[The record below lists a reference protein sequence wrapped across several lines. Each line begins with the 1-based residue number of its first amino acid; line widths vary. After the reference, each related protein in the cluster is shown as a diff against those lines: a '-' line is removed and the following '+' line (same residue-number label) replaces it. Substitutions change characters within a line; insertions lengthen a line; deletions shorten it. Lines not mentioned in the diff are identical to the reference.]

1 MAETDNSA
9 PVTPGNTAPPP
20 PGTAHP
26 PSAVTMSSTP
36 LERIALACSG
46 GGYRATGFH
55 LGGLSYLNQ
64 VTYRGKP
71 LLENV
76 KMIST
81 VSGGSIAGV
90 VYALKKQEGAS
101 FAAIFKFIT
110 DLLNTVDLL
119 KSGLEKL
126 NPGTH
131 WNNPGKRKN
140 LINAWSEL
148 YDQHFTGGAT
158 FAALNPITP
167 QSHLE
172 AVVFNSTEFSNAVDF
187 RFRNNGTGVFGNY
200 YLEIDPALA
209 LEVKL
214 ADALASSACFPAAF
228 EPIMWPADFIHAGS
242 PLLTAKKD
250 QLPTAAIMDG
260 GIYDNQ
266 GIESI
271 LMYEKI
277 TPDRPFDLIIISDV
291 LSPSMPPFK
300 PTADEPKTGFRS
312 KTVGEV
318 KRDVMRINNNIGW
331 ILGVLTLLFAA
342 LPLSWRYTNRTGTGI
357 CLTLA
362 VALLGCWIGK
372 AWLWKKLAALAAYA
386 KNKILNPVPPFILQ
400 SLASLKLDDLSVRR
414 VEPLLLDRLNS
425 LLDLLLNVFLKI
437 VRSLNYAKIYEVDA
451 FRYRRISHLIYQLTA
466 ANFTTQTQPWQAPP
480 EVRAKSTFTGNYAS
494 DVGSKIQTVAE
505 LATSYGITLWFT
517 DLDKMN
523 NTLNTLVATGRFTM
537 CYNLIAYLESLLYD
551 PASGFDAL
559 PPATQEE
566 LKKTYAQCLADW
578 AGFKADPLTPGL

>member
-200 YLEIDPALA
+200 YLEIDPALDERLMA
-209 LEVKL
+209 NKR
-214 ADALASSACFPAAF
+214 AAVL
-228 EPIMWPADFIHAGS
+228 HA
-242 PLLTAKKD
+242 
-250 QLPTAAIMDG
+250 
-260 GIYDNQ
+260 
-266 GIESI
+266 
-271 LMYEKI
+271 
-277 TPDRPFDLIIISDV
+277 
-291 LSPSMPPFK
+291 
-300 PTADEPKTGFRS
+300 KTGFSEANRPCF
-312 KTVGEV
+312 E
-318 KRDVMRINNNIGW
+318 
-331 ILGVLTLLFAA
+331 
-342 LPLSWRYTNRTGTGI
+342 LSP
-357 CLTLA
+357 A
-362 VALLGCWIGK
+362 
-372 AWLWKKLAALAAYA
+372 
-386 KNKILNPVPPFILQ
+386 P
-400 SLASLKLDDLSVRR
+400 
-414 VEPLLLDRLNS
+414 RL
-425 LLDLLLNVFLKI
+425 
-437 VRSLNYAKIYEVDA
+437 RP
-451 FRYRRISHLIYQLTA
+451 RRIKFGDINQIGGA
-466 ANFTTQTQPWQAPP
+466 A
-480 EVRAKSTFTGNYAS
+480 
-494 DVGSKIQTVAE
+494 
-505 LATSYGITLWFT
+505 
-517 DLDKMN
+517 
-523 NTLNTLVATGRFTM
+523 
-537 CYNLIAYLESLLYD
+537 IA
-551 PASGFDAL
+551 A
-559 PPATQEE
+559 
-566 LKKTYAQCLADW
+566 
-578 AGFKADPLTPGL
+578 